1 MSVSAGKQVDVDITC
16 IDGVCRVTP
25 ADVVVATGD
34 TVNFNN
40 LTNGE
45 ISIQFSEASL
55 FSSVFPGKLGAG
67 QPWGSP
73 VQKVERG
80 FYPYAVY
87 CECTKD
93 FAVGGSMPIIIIKR

>member
-1 MSVSAGKQVDVDITC
+1 MSGSAGKQIDVEIDC
-16 IDGVCRVTP
+16 IDGICKVTP
-25 ADVVVATGD
+25 ADVVAATGN
-34 TVNFNN
+34 TINFKN

-45 ISIQFSEASL
+45 ISIQFFEASL
-55 FSSVFPGKLGAG
+55 FSSTFPGKLGAG
-67 QPWGSP
+67 QPWSSP

-87 CECTKD
+87 CECTQD